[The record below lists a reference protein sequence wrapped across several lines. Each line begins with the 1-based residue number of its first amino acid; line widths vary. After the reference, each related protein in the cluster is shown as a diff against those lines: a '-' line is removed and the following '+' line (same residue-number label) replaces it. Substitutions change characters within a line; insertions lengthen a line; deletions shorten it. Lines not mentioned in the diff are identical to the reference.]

1 MVEIIHPNTRV
12 VVNYQNMED
21 LIVLAAINRFTGQ
34 EVKYNELIQMTQKWG
49 MNITQRVNGSLEE
62 LIEVS
67 KRLSHNE
74 EGFVLHWEN
83 ANFRLKIKG
92 KNYLEVHRILH
103 GLSLKQKNFC
113 WKENEIESLIRQV
126 PEEFR
131 KELELLSEKCNNIF
145 DNIKNKVYEFYYSA
159 PKDSRK
165 EFALWVTNNIPKEFI
180 SFMFMLFDNKE
191 IDSGIK
197 EYIYKNYSELGI
209 D

>member
-1 MVEIIHPNTRV
+1 M
-12 VVNYQNMED
+12 
-21 LIVLAAINRFTGQ
+21 
-34 EVKYNELIQMTQKWG
+34 
-49 MNITQRVNGSLEE
+49 
-62 LIEVS
+62 
-67 KRLSHNE
+67 
-74 EGFVLHWEN
+74 
-83 ANFRLKIKG
+83 
-92 KNYLEVHRILH
+92 
-103 GLSLKQKNFC
+103 
-113 WKENEIESLIRQV
+113 
-126 PEEFR
+126 
-131 KELELLSEKCNNIF
+131 LSEKCNNIF

>member
-67 KRLSHNE
+67 KRSSYNE

-103 GLSLKQKNFC
+103 RLSLKQKNLLL
-113 WKENEIESLIRQV
+113 E
-126 PEEFR
+126 R
-131 KELELLSEKCNNIF
+131 K
-145 DNIKNKVYEFYYSA
+145 
-159 PKDSRK
+159 
-165 EFALWVTNNIPKEFI
+165 
-180 SFMFMLFDNKE
+180 
-191 IDSGIK
+191 
-197 EYIYKNYSELGI
+197 
-209 D
+209 